1 MPKSEADRPSL
12 TRRIHEAYGA
22 LPAGERRA
30 ADVVLAMPGE
40 LAVWSASE
48 LAAEASVSNATISR
62 FVRRLG
68 YRSFEEARRE
78 ARAMRALGSPLYL
91 AERSG
96 VDGPGDDPAQAV
108 STETA
113 LLQTALGQLDQQTLD
128 AISARLAQAPRVRF
142 AGFRNSHVA
151 ADFGRRALAQMRPDV
166 EMLNAPGQTLAE
178 GIAGVS
184 SEDAVVIVGLR
195 RRPAGFR
202 RFVRAV
208 AATGADIV
216 LLADPGIREAPAEVR
231 WTIIC
236 PVQTPQTLDSYV
248 GAISVLRLVALAT
261 MTRLGPAGR
270 AYLERIESIH
280 DALDE
285 LDG

>member
-12 TRRIHEAYGA
+12 TRRIHEAYRA

-30 ADVVLAMPGE
+30 ADIVLAMPGE

-48 LAAEASVSNATISR
+48 LADRAAVSNATISR

-78 ARAMRALGSPLYL
+78 ARTMRAAGSPLYL
-91 AERSG
+91 AERAG
-96 VDGPGDDPAQAV
+96 ADGPSDALTETLA
-108 STETA
+108 TETA
-113 LLQTALGQLDQQTLD
+113 LLQATLAQLDGDMLD
-128 AISARLAQAPRVRF
+128 RIAMRLARARRVRF

-184 SEDAVVIVGLR
+184 AEDAVIIVGLR
-195 RRPAGFR
+195 RRPAGFG

-231 WTIIC
+231 WTLVC
-236 PVQTPQTLDSYV
+236 PVETQQTLDSYV
-248 GAISVLRLVALAT
+248 GAIAVLRLVALAT
-261 MTRLGPAGR
+261 MGRLGPAAR
-270 AYLERIESIH
+270 DHLERIESIH